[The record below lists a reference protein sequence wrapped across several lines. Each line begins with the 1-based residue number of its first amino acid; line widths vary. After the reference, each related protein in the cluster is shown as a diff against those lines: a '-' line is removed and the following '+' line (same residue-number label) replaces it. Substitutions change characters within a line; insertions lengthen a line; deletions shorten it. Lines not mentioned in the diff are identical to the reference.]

1 MTMSNEEA
9 ETKEQSSPNFQR
21 DVILQVR
28 AVEDEVHIEEPI
40 KKLLYIPKVFRI
52 NTHIINMD

>member
-1 MTMSNEEA
+1 MAMSNEEA

-52 NTHIINMD
+52 NTHT